1 MNLQHLV
8 TWRTTWGTEPQPLFA
23 IWPCIPSRV
32 SKSLNFQPQVS
43 TPTTQ
48 CLFERWWCPGK
59 HGDFG
64 LAAATAAAHCGSV
77 LWGRSKGTGQGGP
90 MTQWLEGQG
99 LNVCGLIN
107 GLSLMALKMA
117 TFDRD
122 VDFWRSYG
130 AGGRNSVEKIEL
142 EAETQSW
149 IDVGN
154 GHVVHQMTQ
163 KIVALSSISR
173 PRIYCSFLLTF
184 LTLCCFF
191 YGLGLFIF
199 KVKSRMPA
207 CVSLHIDHTSL
218 FVRKRAKPSK
228 GLPSCCH
235 VPGWL
240 N

>member
-1 MNLQHLV
+1 MV
-8 TWRTTWGTEPQPLFA
+8 SWKTREF
-23 IWPCIPSRV
+23 WPCCSEG
-32 SKSLNFQPQVS
+32 SGALW
-43 TPTTQ
+43 Q
-48 CLFERWWCPGK
+48 CIVGK
-59 HGDFG
+59 KQRDRTGRANDPVVG
-64 LAAATAAAHCGSV
+64 GARGWMCVGV
-77 LWGRSKGTGQGGP
+77 LY
-90 MTQWLEGQG
+90 
-99 LNVCGLIN
+99 

-163 KIVALSSISR
+163 KIVALSPISR

-184 LTLCCFF
+184 LTLGCFF

-207 CVSLHIDHTSL
+207 CVSL
-218 FVRKRAKPSK
+218 
-228 GLPSCCH
+228 
-235 VPGWL
+235 
-240 N
+240 